1 MAASCAI
8 ASDERV
14 STLSNST
21 PESFKKAEELA
32 FSVDDQ
38 AKRRSYTQ
46 REVALIRDYEDKY
59 RDDGLRERC
68 LVGMTVGQMTDGLD
82 ALFEDFKNRAI
93 KLTKAV
99 YVVKKQ
105 IKGAPDEEVEAV
117 LSWLRS
123 GDRARLWL
131 KDKDGRLKA
140 VTFP

>member
-1 MAASCAI
+1 
-8 ASDERV
+8 
-14 STLSNST
+14 
-21 PESFKKAEELA
+21 
-32 FSVDDQ
+32 
-38 AKRRSYTQ
+38 
-46 REVALIRDYEDKY
+46 
-59 RDDGLRERC
+59 
-68 LVGMTVGQMTDGLD
+68 MTDGLD